1 MIELTAERRQGLQPL
16 FADYPYLHGLV
27 CGIVSGAYG
36 QAFADRDVNPTVAM
50 LCDDG
55 FVFFAGEA
63 ASPTAT
69 EMLES
74 RSRGDTLVPATDA
87 WRASM
92 HHVWGDRLRS
102 KERIAFTPP
111 GTWNR
116 QKLRQQMNGLPAGMV
131 LKQIMPADAG
141 RFAALAKSLV
151 EIDPVTEEASLGEGI
166 GYGVECDGTFLSGC
180 SGFPAGGMVEFEVQ
194 THPSHRRRGLG
205 TVVAA
210 ALVEHCIAHD
220 LTPCWDAANHM
231 SAGLALKLGFIHPN
245 RYNVYRII

>member
-1 MIELTAERRQGLQPL
+1 MIELTAERRQNLQPL

-36 QAFADRDVNPTVAM
+36 QAFADRDPNPTVAM

-55 FVFFAGEA
+55 FVFFAGDA
-63 ASPTAT
+63 ASSTAI
-69 EMLES
+69 EMLAS
-74 RSRGDTLVPATDA
+74 RSSGDTLIPATDA

-92 HHVWGDRLRS
+92 HHAWGDRLRG

-111 GTWNR
+111 RAWSR
-116 QKLRQQMNGLPAGMV
+116 QKLRQQMTDLPTGMV
-131 LKQIMPADAG
+131 LKQITSEDAG
-141 RFAALAKSLV
+141 RFGALAKSLV
-151 EIDPVTEEASLGEGI
+151 EIDPVTQQAFLGEGI
-166 GYGVECDGTFLSGC
+166 GYGVECDGRFLSGC
-180 SGFPAGGMVEFEVQ
+180 SGVPAGGMVEFEVQ
-194 THPSHRRRGLG
+194 THPRHRRRGLG

-210 ALVEHCIAHD
+210 ALIDHCIAHD
-220 LTPCWDAANHM
+220 LTPCWDAANDM